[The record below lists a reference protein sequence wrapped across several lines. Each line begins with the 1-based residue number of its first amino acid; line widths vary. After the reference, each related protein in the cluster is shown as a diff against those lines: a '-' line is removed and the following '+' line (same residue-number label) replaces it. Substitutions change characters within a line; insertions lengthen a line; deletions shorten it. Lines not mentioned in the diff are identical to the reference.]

1 MANFIGSPQI
11 ESSSELGTDEGEIRT
26 MKSFLFLYVEDT
38 IRETLEEQTIS
49 TNCATANL
57 RLAGPEDTE
66 TIARLVHQLAIY
78 EKEPDAVNMTAQ
90 DYFMDGYNSA
100 EPLFYCIL
108 ADVVATDRDGD
119 GETEPTTTTTVAMGL
134 FYFGHDLVNGP
145 FLYLADLF
153 CDEAFRG
160 KGIGT
165 EIMKQLASIS
175 LALDC
180 SQFVWCALDWN
191 APALSFYNKIGATI
205 KQELKITRYCG
216 KDLQSFAQSQNK

>member
-11 ESSSELGTDEGEIRT
+11 ASSSDPCTDEGEITT
-26 MKSFLFLYVEDT
+26 MKSLLFLYVEDT
-38 IRETLEEQTIS
+38 IRETLVEHTIS
-49 TNCATANL
+49 TNSATVNL

-66 TIARLVHQLAIY
+66 TIAQLVQQLAIY
-78 EKEPDAVNMTAQ
+78 EKEPDAVNVTAQ
-90 DYFMDGYNSA
+90 DYFFDGFNST

-108 ADVVATDRDGD
+108 ADVVATDHEVNG
-119 GETEPTTTTTVAMGL
+119 TTAPTTTAAMGL

-145 FLYLADLF
+145 FLYLQDLF

-165 EIMKQLASIS
+165 EIMKQLARIS

-180 SQFVWCALDWN
+180 SQFVWSALDWN

-205 KQELKITRYCG
+205 KEELKITRYCG

>member
-11 ESSSELGTDEGEIRT
+11 ESSSDLGTDEGEIRT
-26 MKSFLFLYVEDT
+26 MKSLLFLYVEDT
-38 IRETLEEQTIS
+38 IRETLEEQTIT
-49 TNCATANL
+49 TNCATRNL

-66 TIARLVHQLAIY
+66 TIARLVQQLAIY
-78 EKEPDAVNMTAQ
+78 EKKPDAVNVTAQ

-108 ADVVATDRDGD
+108 ADVVATDDELNGK
-119 GETEPTTTTTVAMGL
+119 TAPTTTTVAMGL
-134 FYFGHDLVNGP
+134 FYFGHDLVHGP
-145 FLYLADLF
+145 FLYLQDLF

-165 EIMKQLASIS
+165 EIMKQLARIS

-180 SQFVWCALDWN
+180 SQFLWSALDWN

-205 KQELKITRYCG
+205 KEELKITRYCG
-216 KDLQSFAQSQNK
+216 KDLHSFARSQNE